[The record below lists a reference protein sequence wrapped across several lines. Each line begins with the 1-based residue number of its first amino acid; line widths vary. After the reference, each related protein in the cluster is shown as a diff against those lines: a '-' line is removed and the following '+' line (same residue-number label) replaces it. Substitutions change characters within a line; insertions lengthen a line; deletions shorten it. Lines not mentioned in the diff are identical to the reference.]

1 MVLIRILP
9 RSLLEQ
15 PLVAA
20 AAREPRR
27 HSPKLGELP
36 IEQPTKFHL
45 VINPNTARALGLTVP
60 PRLLAIADEVIEY
73 GAPGSTTT
81 AWTSISPIAR
91 ANCVAS
97 VL

>member
-60 PRLLAIADEVIEY
+60 LTLQARADEVIE
-73 GAPGSTTT
+73 
-81 AWTSISPIAR
+81 
-91 ANCVAS
+91 
-97 VL
+97 